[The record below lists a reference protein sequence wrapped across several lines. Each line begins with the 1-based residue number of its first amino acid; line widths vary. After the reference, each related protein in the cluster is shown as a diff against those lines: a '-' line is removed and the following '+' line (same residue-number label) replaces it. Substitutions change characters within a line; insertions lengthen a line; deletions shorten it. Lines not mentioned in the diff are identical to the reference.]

1 MRNKIDKILKYLSI
15 KNLIFSPNFQIKKL
29 IVKNLKPLEI
39 KLAIINMIIS
49 NLANP
54 LLNVNNL

>member
-39 KLAIINMIIS
+39 MLAIINMIIS